1 MSREKLMRYAG
12 LAAILG
18 GMLYLAMFVT
28 TDLIYD
34 LFVEE
39 AEGTVIG
46 AHAFIHTLDTPM
58 FALLLVGAVGV
69 YLRRAERFGKVGKAG
84 FYLTVAGF
92 GLGVVGGSL
101 SS

>member
-1 MSREKLMRYAG
+1 MRY

-18 GMLYLAMFVT
+18 GVLYLAMFVAT
-28 TDLIYD
+28 ILIYD

-39 AEGTVIG
+39 AEGTVFG
-46 AHAFIHTLDTPM
+46 AHAFFHALDTPM

-69 YLRRAERFGKVGKAG
+69 YLRQAGRIGKVGKAG

-92 GLGVVGGSL
+92 GLGVVGGSR